1 MSRIGIQPIALPAG
15 VTARLE
21 KGVVFVKGA
30 KAELSYAPPAGIAV
44 AVEDG
49 RVSVS
54 RPEDRPELAAQHGTA
69 RSLIANMVAGVASGY
84 LKELEIQGVGY
95 RAQMA
100 GPKKLVLN
108 VGYSHPIEFPVP
120 DGLTVEVADNVRI
133 AIRGA
138 DKQKVGEAAARIRS
152 YYKAEPYKGKGIRY
166 KDERVRR
173 KAGKTVT

>member
-15 VTARLE
+15 VTARQE
-21 KGVVFVKGA
+21 NGVVFVKGA
-30 KAELSYAPPAGIAV
+30 KAELSYAPPAGISV
-44 AVEDG
+44 AVEAG
-49 RVSVS
+49 QLSVS
-54 RPEDRPELAAQHGTA
+54 RPDDRPDLSALHGTA
-69 RSLIANMVAGVASGY
+69 RSLLANMVAGVTSGY
-84 LKELEIQGVGY
+84 GKDLEIQGVGY
-95 RAQMA
+95 RAQMS

-120 DGLTVEVADNVRI
+120 DGVTIEVADNVRI
-133 AIRGA
+133 SIRGA